1 MGYDYDGTI
10 ETLKQFKAE
19 KEDLLKRV
27 LANGHDELA
36 ESVRESIAGYEETI
50 SKCERIRAEQSA

>member
-19 KEDLLKRV
+19 KEDLLKHV
-27 LANGHDELA
+27 LVNGHDELA
-36 ESVRESIAGYEETI
+36 
-50 SKCERIRAEQSA
+50 

>member
-10 ETLKQFKAE
+10 EMLKQFKAE

-27 LANGHDELA
+27 LANCHDELA
-36 ESVRESIAGYEETI
+36 GSVRESIASYDDTI
-50 SKCERIRAEQSA
+50 SRCERIRAEQSA